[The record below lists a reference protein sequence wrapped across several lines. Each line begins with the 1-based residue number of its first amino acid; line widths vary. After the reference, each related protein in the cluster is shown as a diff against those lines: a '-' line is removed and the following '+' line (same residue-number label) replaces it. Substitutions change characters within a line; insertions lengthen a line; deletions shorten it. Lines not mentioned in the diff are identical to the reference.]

1 VHHRVQFSFCGRK
14 IKKAKGGFSVKLSHL
29 LACTALTAMLGT
41 VAPVMAQERV
51 PPVEIYTTTESYDP
65 IRYESAFIIA
75 DAWRSLGLEVTVSP
89 LEFRTL
95 LDRFYSEQ
103 DFDTVILGWSG
114 RVDRL
119 DPQFF
124 LGTLDSRQAAMGA
137 NNPGGYANPDYDAL
151 YDAQSREFD
160 IEARRDIVHEMQE
173 LYMPDVPVVVLF
185 HRDEVVAYNNTTF
198 TNMNA
203 MAGEGL
209 YSEWVPLEAEPVGDR
224 ATLRIGGPQEPD
236 NVNPLASTSVWG
248 WKWMR
253 LYYDRLVRL
262 TPEVEPMP
270 WAATSVDA
278 VDDVTID
285 VTLREGMLFH
295 DGEPVTAED
304 VAFTFD
310 YYMNSE
316 YSYFN
321 AYLAPVESV
330 EVTGELTVRFNLS
343 EPSAPFATITLSQIP
358 ILPKHIWEGIEN
370 PGDLT
375 PEQIPTVGSGPFVY
389 DRYDR
394 GEFMSLTTN
403 SDHFYA
409 DNISVDGVEFVIYA
423 DAEGVFTALQTGQID
438 MTAWRMEP
446 GQIPLA
452 EGNDNLTVV
461 SVPDFGY
468 FHMTFNTRRAPFDD
482 VAARRA
488 LTYAMDRE
496 RMVNVLLD
504 GRGEVGTTVV
514 APVNA
519 YWHNPFVERFDFDMD
534 AARAELEAAGY
545 SWDSEGRLLR

>member
-1 VHHRVQFSFCGRK
+1 
-14 IKKAKGGFSVKLSHL
+14 VKSSHL
-29 LACTALTAMLGT
+29 LACTALTAMLGAVT
-41 VAPVMAQERV
+41 PALAQERV
-51 PPVEIYTTTESYDP
+51 PPVEIFTTTESYDP
-65 IRYESAFIIA
+65 IRYEGAFIIA
-75 DAWRSLGLEVTVSP
+75 DAWRELGLDVTVSP

-103 DFDTVILGWSG
+103 NFDTVIMGWSG

-119 DPQFF
+119 DPQFY
-124 LGTLDSRQAAMGA
+124 LGSLDSRQGVMGA
-137 NNPGGYANPDYDAL
+137 NNPGGYSNPDYDAL

-209 YSEWVPLEAEPVGDR
+209 YSEWVPLEAQPVGDSQ
-224 ATLRIGGPQEPD
+224 TLRIGGPQEPD

-262 TPEVEPMP
+262 TPDVEPMP

-285 VTLREGMLFH
+285 VTLREGMLWH
-295 DGEPVTAED
+295 DGEAVTAED
-304 VAFTFD
+304 VAFTFE
-310 YYMNSE
+310 YYMNSD

-330 EVTGELTVRFNLS
+330 EVTGDLTVRFNLS

-375 PEQIPTVGSGPFVY
+375 PEQIPTVGSGPFIY

-394 GEFMSLTTN
+394 GEFMSLATN
-403 SDHFYA
+403 PDHFYA

-504 GRGEVGTTVV
+504 GRGEVGTSVI

>member
-1 VHHRVQFSFCGRK
+1 MQKQALRLGV
-14 IKKAKGGFSVKLSHL
+14 AMAATLSV
-29 LACTALTAMLGT
+29 AGPAL
-41 VAPVMAQERV
+41 AQERV
-51 PPVEIYTTTESYDP
+51 PAVEIYTTTESYDP
-65 IRYESAFIIA
+65 IRYESAFMIA
-75 DAWRSLGLEVTVSP
+75 DAWRELGLDVTITP

-103 DFDTVILGWSG
+103 DFDAVILGWSG

-124 LGTLDSRQAAMGA
+124 LGTLDSRQGSPGA
-137 NNPGGYANPDYDAL
+137 NNPGGYDNPAYDAL
-151 YDAQSREFD
+151 FDAQSREFD
-160 IEARRDIVHEMQE
+160 IEARRDIVHEMQD

-198 TNMNA
+198 ENMNP

-209 YSEWVPLEAEPVGDR
+209 YSEWVPMEARPLGDR

-236 NVNPLASTSVWG
+236 NLNPLASTSVWG

-262 TPEVEPMP
+262 SPEVEPVP
-270 WAATSVDA
+270 WMATEVEA

-285 VTLREGMLFH
+285 VTLREGLTWH
-295 DGEPVTAED
+295 DGEALTAED

-310 YYMNSE
+310 YYMASD

-321 AYLAPVESV
+321 SYLDPIDTV
-330 EVTGELTVRFNLS
+330 EVTGDLSVRFTLR

-358 ILPKHIWEGIEN
+358 ILPRHIWEGIEN
-370 PGDLT
+370 PETLT
-375 PEQIPTVGSGPFVY
+375 PDQIPTVGSGPFVH

-394 GEFMSLTTN
+394 GEFMALTTN
-403 SDHFYA
+403 RDHFHQDEIA
-409 DNISVDGVEFVIYA
+409 VDGVEFLIYA

-452 EGNDNLTVV
+452 EGNGDLNVV

-468 FHMTFNTRRAPFDD
+468 FHFTFNTRRAPFDD
-482 VAARRA
+482 VAVRRA
-488 LTYAMDRE
+488 LTMAMDRE

-519 YWHNPFVERFDFDMD
+519 FWHNPFVERFEFDLE

-545 SWDSEGRLLR
+545 SWDSDGRLQR